1 MQRFLRGVALACAVF
16 STTTAIALANPH
28 SAGAPD
34 GVTGPLMELT
44 ALGTLPSAAKPR
56 PEPREYV
63 HPVHGEVG
71 YGEAMA
77 QFGVNRGSHVHQGQ
91 DVFASDGTPLV
102 AVTDSVVVE
111 TGSGDGRGN
120 FVALYDPHMRR
131 TYVYFHMQR
140 PASVEQGERVDAGE
154 RVGRVG
160 CTGSCFGTH
169 LHFEV
174 RRGRDSAGPA
184 LDPLPLLERWARR

>member
-1 MQRFLRGVALACAVF
+1 MQKFLRGAALACAVF
-16 STTTAIALANPH
+16 CATTALALASPRN
-28 SAGAPD
+28 AAAPD
-34 GVTGPLMELT
+34 DATEPLMELT
-44 ALGTLPSAAKPR
+44 ALGTLPAAPVEE
-56 PEPREYV
+56 PERREYV
-63 HPVHGEVG
+63 HPVDGRVG
-71 YGEAMA
+71 YGESMA

-91 DVFASDGTPLV
+91 DVFAPDGTPLV
-102 AVTDSVVVE
+102 AVTDSVVLE

-120 FVALYDPHMRR
+120 YVALYDPHMKR

-140 PASVEQGERVDAGE
+140 PSSVEPGERIDAGD

-174 RRGRDSAGPA
+174 RRGRDSAGRPF
-184 LDPLPLLERWARR
+184 DPLPLLERWSR